1 MQNESFDSRE
11 AEKQLNEL
19 FRQYLGED
27 QPGKAE
33 QKKRLYKDCLKDV
46 TDRGYTVLQNVHRG
60 ILVTKR
66 AVIYCS
72 ESNEKLRYLRQND
85 AL

>member
-1 MQNESFDSRE
+1 MQNESFDPRE

-19 FRQYLGED
+19 FREYLGED
-27 QPGKAE
+27 QPRKAE
-33 QKKRLYKDCLKDV
+33 QKKRLYKDCLKGV

-72 ESNEKLRYLRQND
+72 ESNEKLRYLRQSD